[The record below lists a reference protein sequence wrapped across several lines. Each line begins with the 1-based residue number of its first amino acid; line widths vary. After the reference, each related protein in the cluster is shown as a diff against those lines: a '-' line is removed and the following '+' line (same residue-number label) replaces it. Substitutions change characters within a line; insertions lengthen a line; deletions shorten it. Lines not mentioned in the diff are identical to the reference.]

1 MLAWEEM
8 SDEEKSR
15 LQASFDDNSTV
26 KDLVRYENG
35 FVMPRL
41 FAEEVQERIYNFELR
56 DDDIWIVTFPKCGT
70 TWTQELVWMLVND
83 LDIEAGREPLTVR
96 SVFLEGQCVVN
107 YDFFKSMGIIPEN
120 KRYRDSLKA
129 RLKFLSLTKWTR

>member
-1 MLAWEEM
+1 MMLAWEEI

-56 DDDIWIVTFPKCGT
+56 EDDIWIVTYPKCGT
-70 TWTQELVWMLVND
+70 TWTQVD
-83 LDIEAGREPLTVR
+83 YKGSTDP
-96 SVFLEGQCVVN
+96 VFLGVLQQ
-107 YDFFKSMGIIPEN
+107 YHP
-120 KRYRDSLKA
+120 L
-129 RLKFLSLTKWTR
+129 